1 MAASSGA
8 GPEKRF
14 EWRGVAAG
22 LSTIG
27 AGAASRGMSV
37 VAMPAWQALTLP
49 DAAPAQNPTRRYI
62 VCFGEIVF
70 ATAHFVGF
78 VPPGRS
84 LNQPLAVP
92 RSAIDPNFPKPG
104 PDLSLSDY
112 GLAIDEAW
120 VRQHLVCERPSEEH
134 RRGRAFR
141 ALGAL
146 AAVALIWWTLA

>member
-1 MAASSGA
+1 MERCGRWPVHNRVRDSKPRHVG
-8 GPEKRF
+8 
-14 EWRGVAAG
+14 RGHAG
-22 LSTIG
+22 LE
-27 AGAASRGMSV
+27 
-37 VAMPAWQALTLP
+37 ALTLP

-92 RSAIDPNFPKPG
+92 RSAIDPNFPRPG
-104 PDLSLSDY
+104 PEPSLSDY
-112 GLAIDEAW
+112 GLAIDEALGC
-120 VRQHLVCERPSEEH
+120 RQHLVCERPSEEH
-134 RRGRAFR
+134 HPGPGLR